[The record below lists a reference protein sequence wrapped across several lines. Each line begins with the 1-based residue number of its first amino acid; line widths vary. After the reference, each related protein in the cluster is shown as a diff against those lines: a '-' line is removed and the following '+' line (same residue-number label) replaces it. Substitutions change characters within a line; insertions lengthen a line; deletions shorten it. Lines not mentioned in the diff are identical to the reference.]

1 MKKTLAMLLALM
13 MLLACIPAMAED
25 VENPYAEYG
34 VEIKIDPATG
44 KPYDLGG
51 MVVTVV
57 DWWST
62 DWHDTEPTTTA
73 EEDTKAY
80 REWIEETYNFTINR
94 VSATGWPGDD
104 DFTNIA
110 TTSPEENYVWV
121 IYAGY
126 YASAMKAGLMYDLST
141 LDCLDFTDEKW
152 NTTIMN
158 LGTKDITY
166 IEDGETKTKTGIFTM
181 RPEAAEPRKG
191 IFFNKRLLT
200 EAGVD
205 PESIYDMQQNGT
217 WTWAAFEEL
226 CAKLTR
232 DTDNDGV
239 IDRYAMMS
247 FSNHFLPAA
256 LVSNGVG
263 FVMVDENGLYYNAA
277 ETDAFLEAANWVEDM
292 VKKYEMP
299 TPEGANWDYFESAF
313 KNAEVALQCH
323 EDYFAGSLSEM
334 EDDYGFVMFPKPTED
349 TDTYK
354 WSPTDNIYCIPACYD
369 PDTAW
374 KIAFAFDLFTET
386 TPGYEDADDWKNDF
400 YKKYRDDRAVDET
413 ITMMRSN
420 ETQFVWYSDMVAGY
434 DLGNQYYY
442 SVYGINPSATPV
454 EKAEEM
460 RATWQAYLDDANAVI
475 DLTKTDEV
483 AE

>member
-13 MLLACIPAMAED
+13 MLLACVPAMAED

-34 VEIKIDPATG
+34 VELKIDPATG

-62 DWHDTEPTTTA
+62 DWHDEEPTTTA
-73 EEDTKAY
+73 GEDTKAY

-94 VSATGWPGDD
+94 ISATGWPGAD
-104 DFTNIA
+104 DFVNIA
-110 TTSPEENYVWV
+110 TTGTEENYVWV
-121 IYAGY
+121 IASGKWQ
-126 YASAMKAGLMYDLST
+126 SAMRSGLMFDLTT
-141 LDCLDFTDEKW
+141 LDCLDFTAEKW
-152 NTTIMN
+152 NGTIKN
-158 LGTKDITY
+158 LGTM
-166 IEDGETKTKTGIFTM
+166 GEAIYTM

-191 IFFNKRLLT
+191 IFFNYRLLS

-205 PESIYDMQQNGT
+205 PESIYDMQANGT

-226 CAKLTR
+226 CSKLTR
-232 DTDNDGV
+232 DTDNDGI

-247 FSNHFLPAA
+247 FSSHFMPAA

-263 FVMVDENGLYYNAA
+263 FVMVDESGKYYNAA
-277 ETDAFLEAANWVEDM
+277 ETDAFLTAANWVEDM

-334 EDDYGFVMFPKPTED
+334 EDDYGFVLFPKPSEEAS
-349 TDTYK
+349 YL
-354 WSPTDNIYCIPACYD
+354 WAPSDNVYCIPACYD
-369 PDTAW
+369 HDTAW

-386 TPGYEDADDWKNDF
+386 TPGYTDSEDWKTDY
-400 YKKYRDDRAVDET
+400 YKKYRDDRAVDDT
-413 ITMMRSN
+413 LTMMRSN
-420 ETQFVWYSDMVAGY
+420 DTQFVWYADMIPGY
-434 DLGNQYYY
+434 DLGSQYLW

-460 RATWQAYLDDANAVI
+460 RATWQTYLDDANGIA
-475 DLTKTDEV
+475 TQT

>member
-57 DWWST
+57 DWWSS
-62 DWHDTEPTTTA
+62 DWHDEDPATTA

-94 VSATGWPGDD
+94 VSATGWPGDA
-104 DFTNIA
+104 DFA
-110 TTSPEENYVWV
+110 TVAQSGTEENYVWT
-121 IYAGY
+121 IYAGKW
-126 YASAMKAGLMYDLST
+126 ASAMNSGLMYDLST
-141 LDCLDFTDEKW
+141 LDCLDFTAEKW
-152 NTTIMN
+152 NTTTMA
-158 LGTKDITY
+158 LGTKSIITK
-166 IEDGETKTKTGIFTM
+166 DGEEKTAIFAM
-181 RPEAAEPRKG
+181 RPEATEPRKG
-191 IFFNKRLLT
+191 IFFNKRLLN

-205 PESIYDMQQNGT
+205 PESIYDMQANGT

-239 IDRYAMMS
+239 IDRYAMMN
-247 FSNHFLPAA
+247 FSSDLLPGA

-263 FVMVDENGLYYNAA
+263 FVMVDENGKFYNAA
-277 ETDAFLEAANWVEDM
+277 ETDAFLTAANWVEDM

-299 TPEGANWDYFESAF
+299 TPEGAEWNYYKTAF
-313 KNAEVALQCH
+313 KNAEVALQCN
-323 EDYFAGSLSEM
+323 EDYFAGELSDM
-334 EDDYGFVMFPKPTED
+334 DDDYGFVMFPKPNEETA
-349 TDTYK
+349 TYM
-354 WSPTDNIYCIPACYD
+354 WAPTDNIYCIPACYD
-369 PDTAW
+369 HDTAW
-374 KIAFAFDLFTET
+374 KIAFAFNLFTET
-386 TPGYEDADDWKNDF
+386 TPGYDDPEAWKADY

-413 ITMMRSN
+413 IAMMRGAD
-420 ETQFVWYSDMVAGY
+420 TQFIWYADMVPGY
-434 DLGNQYYY
+434 DLGSQYLW
-442 SVYGINPSATPV
+442 SVYGLNPSATPI

-475 DLTKTDEV
+475 DLTKATET

>member
-13 MLLACIPAMAED
+13 MLLACVPAMAED

-94 VSATGWPGDD
+94 VSATGWPGAD

-110 TTSPEENYVWV
+110 TTGTEENYVWV

-126 YASAMKAGLMYDLST
+126 WQSAMRSGLMYDLST

-152 NTTIMN
+152 NATIMN
-158 LGTKDITY
+158 LGTV
-166 IEDGETKTKTGIFTM
+166 GESVYTM

-205 PESIYDMQQNGT
+205 PESIYDMQANGT

-247 FSNHFLPAA
+247 FSSHFMPAA

-323 EDYFAGSLSEM
+323 EDYFAGNLAEM
-334 EDDYGFVMFPKPTED
+334 EDDFGFVMFPKPTEE
-349 TDTYK
+349 DTYK
-354 WSPTDNIYCIPACYD
+354 WAPSDNVYCIPNCYD
-369 PDTAW
+369 HDTAW

-386 TPGYEDADDWKNDF
+386 TPGYEDADEWKNDF
-400 YKKYRDDRAVDET
+400 YGKYRDDRAVDET
-413 ITMMRSN
+413 IAMMRSN
-420 ETQFVWYSDMVAGY
+420 ETQFVWYSDMVPGY
-434 DLGNQYYY
+434 DLGNQYLW
-442 SVYGINPSATPV
+442 SVYGINPSATPI

-460 RATWQAYLDDANAVI
+460 RATWQAYLDDVNG
-475 DLTKTDEV
+475 V
-483 AE
+483 AAQ

>member
-1 MKKTLAMLLALM
+1 M
-13 MLLACIPAMAED
+13 
-25 VENPYAEYG
+25 
-34 VEIKIDPATG
+34 
-44 KPYDLGG
+44 
-51 MVVTVV
+51 TVV

-62 DWHDTEPTTTA
+62 DWHDTEPASTA

-94 VSATGWPGDD
+94 TSATGWPGDE
-104 DFTNIA
+104 DFKNIA
-110 TTSPEENYVWV
+110 ETGTEENYVW
-121 IYAGY
+121 IIGPGKWQ
-126 YASAMKAGLMYDLST
+126 SIMRSGLMYDLSP
-141 LDCLDFTDEKW
+141 LDFTDEKW
-152 NTTIMN
+152 NATIMA
-158 LGTKDITY
+158 LGTM
-166 IEDGETKTKTGIFTM
+166 GEAIYTM

-191 IFFNKRLLT
+191 IFFNYRLLT

-205 PESIYDMQQNGT
+205 PESIYDMQANGT

-247 FSNHFLPAA
+247 FSSHFMPAA

-263 FVMVDENGLYYNAA
+263 FVMVDENGKYYNAA
-277 ETDAFLEAANWVEDM
+277 ETDAFLTAANWVEGM

-299 TPEGANWDYFESAF
+299 TPDGANWDYFESAF

-334 EDDYGFVMFPKPTED
+334 EDDYGFVLFPKPTEEAS
-349 TDTYK
+349 YL
-354 WSPTDNIYCIPACYD
+354 WAPSDNVYVIPACYD
-369 PDTAW
+369 HDTAW

-386 TPGYEDADDWKNDF
+386 TPGYEDAEDWKTDY
-400 YKKYRDDRAVDET
+400 YKKYRDDRAVDDT
-413 ITMMRSN
+413 ISMMRSN
-420 ETQFVWYSDMVAGY
+420 ESQFVWYADMIPGY
-434 DLGNQYYY
+434 DLGSQYLW
-442 SVYGINPSATPV
+442 SVYGINPSATPI

-460 RATWQAYLDDANAVI
+460 LATWQAYLDDANGVAAVA
-475 DLTKTDEV
+475 TETTEV